1 MKIESWSAPG
11 PFLESSEDPERPQE
25 VPGRSQGSQEEP
37 QKSFHGQEEPQKS
50 FHEHSGRPLGFHLS
64 TQ

>member
-1 MKIESWSAPG
+1 MKIESRSAPG

-37 QKSFHGQEEPQKS
+37 QKSL
-50 FHEHSGRPLGFHLS
+50 HEHSGRPLGFHLS